1 MKRFTLFIFGLFL
14 SSSALSSDCTVDLN
28 YNIEVSSEAL
38 TVSDETETIYTIAQG
53 GLLAVK
59 GESVA
64 LNEEQRVLAEEY
76 AGEVAALV
84 PQWIALVSDA
94 LIVAEESLGAAFA
107 AAFGEDSA
115 AVPKVTQALASA
127 RERFEASSSA
137 KDGVYSISVLAFNNE
152 EGAFDEEFNEDLE
165 DAVMVSLGS
174 VFAEIGKTLIAS
186 EGSFNERMGSFSRR
200 MELMGDE
207 LDSMGEGLQE
217 TAQALCD
224 GMKNVQKLERK
235 LRKEVPE
242 LEDYQ
247 LLSS

>member
-1 MKRFTLFIFGLFL
+1 MKRFTLFIFGLLL
-14 SSSALSSDCTVDLN
+14 SSSALASECTIDLN

-53 GLLAVK
+53 GLLTVK
-59 GESVA
+59 GQSVA
-64 LNEEQRVLAEEY
+64 LNQEQRTLAEEY

-94 LIVAEESLGAAFA
+94 LSVAEESLGVAFT
-107 AAFGEDSA
+107 AAFGEGSA
-115 AVPKVTQALASA
+115 AVTKVTQALASA

-137 KDGVYSISVLAFNNE
+137 QDGVYSISVLAFNDE
-152 EGAFDEEFNEDLE
+152 EGAFGEEFNEDLE
-165 DAVMVSLGS
+165 DAVMASLGS
-174 VFAEIGKTLIAS
+174 AFAEIGKTLIAS
-186 EGSFNERMGSFSRR
+186 EGSFNERMESFSQR

-207 LDSMGEGLQE
+207 LDSMGEGLEEIAE
-217 TAQALCD
+217 TLCD

-247 LLSS
+247 LLSL